1 MVPRA
6 DEAAVA
12 THVRTSAP
20 AKRMVT
26 IGRLLALVVP
36 IVLWFA
42 PLPLARPAHEAI
54 AISSSLIIGWITEA
68 LDPALVGLIGCFLFW
83 ALGIVSFQTAF
94 SGFVDTTS
102 WFLLGAI
109 LLGTMASK
117 SGLARRL
124 AFIIMS
130 RVGTSYSRLLLGL
143 ILSDFVLTFLVPSGV
158 ARIVIMAGVALG
170 LMEVFGLAPGSNVGR
185 GIFIVI
191 TYTTSIFDKAIIAG
205 ATSVTARGL
214 IEKFGGVPVL
224 WSQWVLAY
232 LPCDVITIYAAWRLT
247 LWLFPP
253 ETRSLP
259 GGSAFLRQELGRLGP
274 WTTIEK
280 KSMVLMLLAIALWST
295 DFLHHISAPMVALGV
310 GLFAVLPVVGVL
322 DIDDVRR
329 LNLLPMFFVAA
340 GFSMSEVL
348 MKTEAVEVLTKVIF
362 NWLDP
367 LVTNVF
373 SSTMALYWTAF
384 IYHIFSGQE
393 VAMLSL
399 SMPPLMQFAKLH
411 HLDPLGV
418 GMIWT
423 FAVGGKVFIYQA
435 AVLIVGYSYGFFNGR
450 DLFRIGLS
458 VTVVQAIILAL
469 VVPFYWPLIGLR

>member
-1 MVPRA
+1 M
-6 DEAAVA
+6 AVETVV
-12 THVRTSAP
+12 THVRTSEP
-20 AKRMVT
+20 AKRLVM
-26 IGRLLALVVP
+26 IGRLMAVVAP

-42 PLPLARPAHEAI
+42 PLQLARPAHEAI
-54 AISSSLIIGWITEA
+54 AIAASLIIGWITEA
-68 LDPALVGLIGCFLFW
+68 LDPALIGLIGCFLFW

-94 SGFVDTTS
+94 SGFVDTTT

-130 RVGTSYSRLLLGL
+130 KVGTSYSRLLLGL

-158 ARIVIMAGVALG
+158 ARIVIMAGVAVG
-170 LMEVFGLAPGSNVGR
+170 LMEVFGLGPGSNVGR
-185 GIFIVI
+185 GIFIII
-191 TYTTSIFDKAIIAG
+191 TYTVSIFDKAIIAG

-214 IEKFGGVPVL
+214 IEKFGGVQVL

-232 LPCDVITIYAAWRLT
+232 LPCDLITIFAAWRLT

-253 ETRSLP
+253 EKLSLP
-259 GGSAFLRQELGRLGP
+259 GGTAFLREELRTLGP
-274 WTTIEK
+274 WSTIEK

-310 GLFAVLPVVGVL
+310 GLIAVLPVVGVL
-322 DIDDVRR
+322 DIDDVKR

-340 GFSMSEVL
+340 GISMSEVL
-348 MKTEAVEVLTKVIF
+348 VKTEAVDTLTKVIF

-367 LVTNVF
+367 FVTNVF
-373 SSTMALYWTAF
+373 STTMALYWTAF

-399 SMPPLMQFAKLH
+399 SLPPLMEFAKAH
-411 HLDPLGV
+411 HLDPLNV

-423 FAVGGKVFIYQA
+423 FAIGGKIFIYQA
-435 AVLIVGYSYGFFNGR
+435 AVLIVGYSYGFFEGW

-458 VTVVQAIILAL
+458 LTLVQAIILMVL
-469 VVPFYWPLIGLR
+469 VPFYWPLIGLG

>member
-1 MVPRA
+1 M
-6 DEAAVA
+6 
-12 THVRTSAP
+12 
-20 AKRMVT
+20 
-26 IGRLLALVVP
+26 IGRLMAVVVP

-42 PLPLARPAHEAI
+42 PLPLARPAHQAI
-54 AISSSLIIGWITEA
+54 AIAASLIIGWITEA
-68 LDPALVGLIGCFLFW
+68 LDPSLIGLIGCFLFW

-94 SGFVDTTS
+94 SGFVDTTT

-124 AFIIMS
+124 AFII
-130 RVGTSYSRLLLGL
+130 
-143 ILSDFVLTFLVPSGV
+143 
-158 ARIVIMAGVALG
+158 
-170 LMEVFGLAPGSNVGR
+170 
-185 GIFIVI
+185 I
-191 TYTTSIFDKAIIAG
+191 TYTASIFDKAIIAG

-214 IEKFGGVPVL
+214 IEKFGGVQVL

-232 LPCDVITIYAAWRLT
+232 LPCDLITIFAAWRLT

-253 ETRSLP
+253 EKPSLP
-259 GGSAFLRQELGRLGP
+259 GGSAFLREELRRLGP
-274 WTTIEK
+274 WSTIEK
-280 KSMVLMLLAIALWST
+280 KSMVLMLLAIAFWST
-295 DFLHHISAPMVALGV
+295 DRFHPISAPMVALGI
-310 GLFAVLPVVGVL
+310 GLIAVLPVVGVL

-340 GFSMSEVL
+340 GISMSEVL
-348 MKTEAVEVLTKVIF
+348 VKTEAVDILTKVIF
-362 NWLDP
+362 SWLDP
-367 LVTNVF
+367 FVTNVF

-399 SMPPLMQFAKLH
+399 SLPPLMQFATLH
-411 HLDPLGV
+411 HLDPLRV

-423 FAVGGKVFIYQA
+423 FAIGGKIFIYQA
-435 AVLIVGYSYGFFNGR
+435 AVLIVGYSYGFFEGW

-458 VTVVQAIILAL
+458 LTVVQAIILIVL
-469 VVPFYWPLIGLR
+469 VPFYWPLIGLR